1 MPPQLQD
8 KRLPPQSYVAFTQ
21 IKSSHMADPNRNSF
35 LITSNRLRNQYA
47 STPRRE
53 HITYSTPPTFTSV
66 IMKIIKI
73 IKDRITSLST
83 YFKKTEQYTS
93 MNTTQINHI
102 SRLQFWSKK
111 TQQSRKQAIL
121 ELWIE
126 CALLMDV

>member
-1 MPPQLQD
+1 MPPQ
-8 KRLPPQSYVAFTQ
+8 SHVAFARRGQLTQ
-21 IKSSHMADPNRNSF
+21 VKSSHIGDPSRNNF
-35 LITSNRLRNQYA
+35 IITPNHPQDQYA
-47 STPRRE
+47 STPRSE
-53 HITYSTPPTFTSV
+53 HITYSTPPTFASV

-93 MNTTQINHI
+93 MNNTQINHI